1 MFVFKAA
8 VVGAGTM
15 GGQIAQTI
23 AAAGIPV
30 VLKDIDDALVQAGLE
45 EARNVTAGQ
54 VGKLAEKGK
63 ITAEQ
68 ATLQIEEILGRI
80 HGTTSYAP
88 FGDVDFVIEA
98 VPERMEIKQ
107 SVFAELDAATPGH
120 AILAS
125 NTSSLSITEIGE
137 ATLRPEKVVGFHYF
151 YPASM
156 MPLIEI
162 VEGEESSAET
172 VSAAITFAQA
182 IRKQPITCAEVP
194 GFVVNRILN
203 SGTSEIWREQE
214 EKGLSIKAIDEGL
227 GGAGVIPIGPY
238 QLINLLGLDTV
249 LHVAEHLV
257 ASYGEERF
265 YVPKGM
271 QKLVADGKLGAK
283 TGGNGFYTPEG
294 EANVSGDAE
303 PDISELVEML
313 SLKTFLEACLV
324 LEEGVATHR
333 DIDFGMMAG
342 AGLDPRR
349 GLLPPFMKADSEGL
363 DTILERMENA
373 AERHGERFTPPT
385 ILRRLVAQGRLG
397 QKSGQGFY
405 AYPQPDAE
413 QPAEV
418 VKLETRPDGVAIAWL
433 ANGQM
438 NSISPQVV
446 EDLGKV
452 WQSVKD
458 GGVRALVIASSNPF
472 LYCAGADIKAFT
484 QMDEVGGAELL
495 NGAHA
500 LFRELGSQGV
510 ATIAA
515 VNGLAFGGG
524 CELAMACDVRIA
536 ARSAIFGQPEIKLGI
551 IPGFGGTQR
560 LPRLVGTNKALE
572 MNLVGDPILADEA
585 FELGLVN
592 RLVEDHELLDTAL
605 MWARKLAAQ
614 APLALEQIKR
624 VSGAGDL
631 DEGIES
637 EKGAFAAVFASG
649 DAKEGISAFLG
660 KRAPHFKGS

>member
-30 VLKDIDDALVQAGLE
+30 VLKDINDDLVQAGLD
-45 EARNVTAGQ
+45 EARNVTTGQ
-54 VGKLAEKGK
+54 ISKLAEKGK
-63 ITAEQ
+63 ITSEQ
-68 ATLQIEEILGRI
+68 AEAQIEAVLSRI
-80 HGTTSYAP
+80 HGTTSYEN
-88 FGDVDFVIEA
+88 FGDVDFVVEA

-107 SVFAELDAATPGH
+107 AVFAELDAATPGH

-137 ATLRPEKVVGFHYF
+137 ATLRADKVVGFHYF
-151 YPASM
+151 YPASI

-162 VEGEESSAET
+162 VEGEETSAET
-172 VSAAITFAQA
+172 IGAAVTFAQA

-203 SGTSEIWREQE
+203 AGISEVWREQE
-214 EKGLSIKAIDEGL
+214 AKGLSIKQID
-227 GGAGVIPIGPY
+227 AGVGAAGVVPMGPY
-238 QLINLLGLDTV
+238 FLVNLLGLDTV
-249 LHVAEHLV
+249 LHVAEHL
-257 ASYGEERF
+257 AESYGDERF

-271 QKLVADGKLGAK
+271 QRLVSERKLGAK
-283 TGGNGFYTPEG
+283 TGGDGFYNPAGEPNIEG
-294 EANVSGDAE
+294 EGE
-303 PDISELVEML
+303 PDVAELVEL
-313 SLKTFLEACLV
+313 LTLKTFVEACLV

-349 GLLPPFMKADSEGL
+349 GLLPPFMKADVEGL
-363 DTILERMENA
+363 DNILERLESA

-397 QKSGQGFY
+397 QQSGQGFY

-418 VKLETRPDGVAIAWL
+418 IKLETRADGVAIAWL

-438 NSISPQVV
+438 NSISPQVI

-452 WQSVKD
+452 WAKAKSS
-458 GGVRALVIASSNPF
+458 GVHALVIASSNPF
-472 LYCAGADIKAFT
+472 LYSAGADIKAFT
-484 QMDEVGGAELL
+484 SMDEAGGEQLIHA
-495 NGAHA
+495 AHA
-500 LFRELGSQGV
+500 LFRELGSEGI

-524 CELAMACDVRIA
+524 CELAMSCDVRIA
-536 ARSAIFGQPEIKLGI
+536 ARSALFGQPEIKLGI

-560 LPRLVGTNKALE
+560 LPRLVGSNKALE
-572 MNLVGDPILADEA
+572 MNLIGDPILADEA
-585 FELGLVN
+585 FEMGLAN
-592 RLVEDHELLDTAL
+592 RVVEDHELLDTAL
-605 MWARKLAAQ
+605 SWARKLAAQ
-614 APLALEQIKR
+614 APVALEQIKC
-624 VSGAGDL
+624 VSAAGDL
-631 DEGIES
+631 DEGIEA
-637 EKGAFAAVFASG
+637 EKRAFATVFASA
-649 DAKEGISAFLG
+649 DAKEGITAFLG
-660 KRAPHFKGS
+660 KRAPHFQGK

>member
-30 VLKDIDDALVQAGLE
+30 VLKDIDDALVQAGLD
-45 EARNVTAGQ
+45 EARNVTSGQ
-54 VGKLAEKGK
+54 VSKLIEKGK
-63 ITAEQ
+63 LSPEQ
-68 ATLQIEEILGRI
+68 GRAQIEEILGRI
-80 HGTTSYAP
+80 HGSTSYAG

-98 VPERMEIKQ
+98 VPEKIEIKQ
-107 SVFAELDAATPGH
+107 AVFAELDAVTPGH

-151 YPASM
+151 YPASI

-162 VEGEESSAET
+162 VEGEETSAET
-172 VSAAITFAQA
+172 VGAAVTFAQA

-203 SGTSEIWREQE
+203 SGISEVWREQE
-214 EKGLSIKAIDEGL
+214 EKGLSIKQIDEGV
-227 GGAGVIPIGPY
+227 GAAGVVPVGPY
-238 QLINLLGLDTV
+238 FLVNLLGLDTV

-257 ASYGEERF
+257 ESYGEERF

-283 TGGNGFYTPEG
+283 TGGDGFYDPQG
-294 EANVSGDAE
+294 EANISGDGE
-303 PDISELVEML
+303 PDIGELVELL

-349 GLLPPFMKADSEGL
+349 GLLPPFMKADVEGL
-363 DTILERMENA
+363 DEILERLENA
-373 AERHGERFTPPT
+373 TERHGERFTPPT

-405 AYPQPDAE
+405 AYPQADAE

-418 VKLETRPDGVAIAWL
+418 IKLETRSDGVAIAWL

-438 NSISPQVV
+438 NSISPQVI

-452 WQSVKD
+452 WAKAKD
-458 GGVRALVIASSNPF
+458 SGVRALVIASSNPF
-472 LYCAGADIKAFT
+472 LYSAGADIKAFT
-484 QMDEVGGAELL
+484 KMDESAGEQLIHT
-495 NGAHA
+495 AHA
-500 LFRELGSQGV
+500 LFRELGSEGI

-524 CELAMACDVRIA
+524 CELAMSCDVRIA
-536 ARSAIFGQPEIKLGI
+536 ARSALFGQPEIKLGI

-560 LPRLVGTNKALE
+560 LPRLVGSNKALE
-572 MNLVGDPILADEA
+572 MNLIGDPILADEA
-585 FELGLVN
+585 FEMGFAN
-592 RLVEDHELLDTAL
+592 RVVEDHELLDTAL
-605 MWARKLAAQ
+605 AWARKLASQ

-631 DEGIES
+631 DEGIEA
-637 EKGAFAAVFASG
+637 EKRAFATVFASE

-660 KRAPHFKGS
+660 KRAPHFQGK